1 MIPLFDGLNET
12 KFVDAI
18 KMVRD
23 DLIIFYKGDIYAFK
37 DESDFGLGKIVLCF
51 KIKEFIYAL

>member
-37 DESDFGLGKIVLCF
+37 NESDFGLCKIMFYVL
-51 KIKEFIYAL
+51 KSKN

>member
-23 DLIIFYKGDIYAFK
+23 DLIIFYKGDIYGFK
-37 DESDFGLGKIVLCF
+37 NEFDFGLCKIMFYVL
-51 KIKEFIYAL
+51 KSKN

>member
-18 KMVRD
+18 KMVRAVS
-23 DLIIFYKGDIYAFK
+23 LVCKLLFFIWFSNFY
-37 DESDFGLGKIVLCF
+37 
-51 KIKEFIYAL
+51 